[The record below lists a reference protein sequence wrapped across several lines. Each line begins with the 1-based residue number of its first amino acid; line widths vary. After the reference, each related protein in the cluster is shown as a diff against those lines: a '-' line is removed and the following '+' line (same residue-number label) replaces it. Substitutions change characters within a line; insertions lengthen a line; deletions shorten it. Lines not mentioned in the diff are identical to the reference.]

1 MHPLVR
7 APGGARSEALLC
19 TRNVWRLWPEAD
31 VDQTV
36 LMESPPE
43 KGFSLSPEF
52 HSAFQLAPKA
62 LPRLQNHKPQR

>member
-36 LMESPPE
+36 LMEPPPE
-43 KGFSLSPEF
+43 KGFSLSPGL